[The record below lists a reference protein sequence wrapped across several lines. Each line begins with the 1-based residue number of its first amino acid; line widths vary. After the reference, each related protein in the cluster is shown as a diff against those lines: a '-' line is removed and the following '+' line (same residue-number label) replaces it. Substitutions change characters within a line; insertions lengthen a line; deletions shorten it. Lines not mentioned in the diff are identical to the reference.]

1 MNGIPPRLGEGF
13 RAQILIL
20 LEFPKPSLANQLLPV
35 AYPNR
40 FLTFRLKP

>member
-1 MNGIPPRLGEGF
+1 MNGILPLNGEGF

-20 LEFPKPSLANQLLPV
+20 LEFPKLSLANQSLPV